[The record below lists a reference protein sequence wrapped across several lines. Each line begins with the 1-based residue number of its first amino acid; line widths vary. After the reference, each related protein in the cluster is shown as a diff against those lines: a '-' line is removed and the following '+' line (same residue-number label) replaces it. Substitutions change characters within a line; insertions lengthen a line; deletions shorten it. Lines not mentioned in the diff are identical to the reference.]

1 MKIYHSSP
9 GSRRVMIRAFICLV
23 ALVIALAIIAPFV
36 IPRIDRNTRLINS
49 HRIDAILQDM
59 RNLDVVLND
68 YRADHGG
75 RYPESLRELENNGW
89 CRPGRGDASYQW
101 FYDPEA
107 SAARPIAICYID
119 TGKNRNVI
127 WLTANGRIY
136 QGRVFI
142 WPMREHTGIK

>member
-89 CRPGRGDASYQW
+89 VG
-101 FYDPEA
+101 A
-107 SAARPIAICYID
+107 SADRAGVMRHISGFMIRKLQRRAR
-119 TGKNRNVI
+119 
-127 WLTANGRIY
+127 
-136 QGRVFI
+136 
-142 WPMREHTGIK
+142 